1 MIEPTESE
9 TKAELDRFITAMK
22 AIREEI
28 AAIERGEMATDNNP
42 LKHAPHT
49 VNSLMSDWDRP
60 YSREVG
66 CFPPGSFR
74 IDKYWPPVARV
85 DNAYGDRHF
94 ICTCPSLDEYDQDVE
109 KHADRRVVVAKK

>member
-1 MIEPTESE
+1 ML
-9 TKAELDRFITAMK
+9 ELLLQLTQLYFVKLM
-22 AIREEI
+22 
-28 AAIERGEMATDNNP
+28 DNNP

-74 IDKYWPPVARV
+74 IDKYWPPVGRV

-109 KHADRRVVVAKK
+109 KHTDRRVVVAKK